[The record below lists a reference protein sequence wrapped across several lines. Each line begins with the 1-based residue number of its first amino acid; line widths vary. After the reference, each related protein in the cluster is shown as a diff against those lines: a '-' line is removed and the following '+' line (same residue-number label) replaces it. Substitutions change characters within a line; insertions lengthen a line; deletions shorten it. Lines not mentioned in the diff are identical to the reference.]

1 MTAVVALAGHV
12 DHGKSAL
19 VTAIT
24 GHTTDR
30 LANERASGHTI
41 EVHAAHLPDS
51 TTTLL
56 DAPGHEGWT
65 TATLAGLGAATH
77 ALLVVAA
84 DDGVMPQTVD
94 HATAVV
100 ALRLPLLAV
109 AVTRTDLVDAGR
121 VTETI
126 DAVHR
131 LLRRIDPAGTTAP
144 RAHGLHATEVPVAPV
159 VPVVPTSIRTGR
171 GIPQLVDVLGT
182 ARAAP
187 TGTSLA
193 GPDLWVDTSF
203 HVPGHGIVALGTLRH
218 GAVMHGA
225 SLAGSNGTVRVR
237 GVQQRGHDVD
247 QVAAPARVALR
258 LAGAAELPR
267 GTRLL
272 DPMVHRH
279 GLVALP
285 ADALVDNLGDEVV
298 GDGGGWTLHTG
309 TGHQAVRV
317 RPRTDIAPGDRG
329 LATLVADPG
338 SRRDRPSM
346 AADGSVLRLRPGD
359 RFVLRDTGRRRVTA
373 GGVVLCPTGRGDEA
387 RLRLA
392 REFAAGTGSDGDR
405 SGLAAALADCHG
417 GVLSARAVAAVL
429 GPGDTGH
436 VDAPVVAPALHEA
449 LVAAVD
455 TAVQAGGPDGRRR
468 AAVASRIVHEGPGD
482 DHVATAWRALDRS
495 LRAAAV
501 AAVVDEAVAAGRLVQ
516 QGPRLHPLGTGSAH
530 ADATA
535 ATDAVA
541 AELTRGGRTPDPVR
555 MVLARAD
562 ASSADL
568 HALVRSGS
576 VHLATRGYAFHADAV
591 ADAVTVIEGLPAGF
605 TVADARDALA
615 ITRRHAVPLLELC
628 DRLGVTTRDEQGR
641 RTVATATREG

>member
-1 MTAVVALAGHV
+1 MTAVVGLAGHV

-24 GHTTDR
+24 GRATDR

-51 TTTLL
+51 ATTLL
-56 DAPGHEGWT
+56 DAPGHEGWV

-84 DDGVMPQTVD
+84 DDGVMPQTID

-109 AVTRTDLVDAGR
+109 AVTRTDLVDAAR
-121 VTETI
+121 VAETI
-126 DAVHR
+126 DAVR
-131 LLRRIDPAGTTAP
+131 GLLRRIDPAGTTTP
-144 RAHGLHATEVPVAPV
+144 RWHALEHTD
-159 VPVVPTSIRTGR
+159 VPVVPTSTRTGR
-171 GIPQLVDVLGT
+171 GIRELADVLGT
-182 ARAAP
+182 ALAEP
-187 TGTSLA
+187 TGPPLA

-218 GAVMHGA
+218 GEVTIGA
-225 SLAGSNGTVRVR
+225 SLEGGKGTVRVR
-237 GVQQRGHDVD
+237 GVQHRGRDVD
-247 QVAAPARVALR
+247 RVAAPARVALR
-258 LAGAAELPR
+258 LAGASELPR

-272 DPMVHRH
+272 DPLVHRH

-285 ADALVDNLGDEVV
+285 ADVLVGNFGDEVV
-298 GDGGGWTLHTG
+298 VRGGGWTLHTG
-309 TGHQAVRV
+309 TGHRAVRV
-317 RPRTDIAPGDRG
+317 RPRTDIPPGDRG

-338 SRRDRPSM
+338 SHRGRPPT
-346 AADGSVLRLRPGD
+346 AAARSALRLRPGD
-359 RFVLRDTGRRRVTA
+359 RFVLRDTGRRRVAA
-373 GGVVLCPTGRGDEA
+373 GGVVLSPTGPGDDA

-392 REFAAGTGSDGDR
+392 HEFAARPGSAGDR

-417 GVLSARAVAAVL
+417 GLLPARSVAAVL
-429 GPGDTGH
+429 GPADDGH
-436 VDAPVVAPALHEA
+436 GDAPVMAPALHNA

-455 TAVQAGGPDGRRR
+455 AAVHAGGPDGRRR
-468 AAVASRIVHEGPGD
+468 AAVASRIVHEGPVHD
-482 DHVATAWRALDRS
+482 DSTTWRGLDLP

-501 AAVVDEAVAAGRLVQ
+501 AAVVDEAIAAGRLVQ
-516 QGPRLHPLGTGSAH
+516 HGPRLNPPGNGSAR

-535 ATDAVA
+535 AAHAVA
-541 AELTRGGRTPDPVR
+541 AALRRGGRTPDPVR
-555 MVLARAD
+555 MVLAKSD

-576 VHLATRGYAFHADAV
+576 VHLATGGYAFHADAV
-591 ADAVTVIEGLPAGF
+591 ADVVAVIHGLPVGF
-605 TVADARDALA
+605 TVAAARDALA
-615 ITRRHAVPLLELC
+615 ITRRHAIPLLELC

-641 RTVATATREG
+641 RTVRMPTRDG